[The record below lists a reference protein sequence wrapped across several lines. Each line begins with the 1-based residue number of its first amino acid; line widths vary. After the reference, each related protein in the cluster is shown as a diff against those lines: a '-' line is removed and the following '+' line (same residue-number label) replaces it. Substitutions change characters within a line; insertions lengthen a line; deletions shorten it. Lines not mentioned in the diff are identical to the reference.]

1 MRSSLRTTF
10 FYTSEGIVIMIKHAI
25 YVKSI
30 TDIKDEPEKLP
41 QILLIGRSNVGKSS
55 FINAL
60 TNRKS
65 LARVSN
71 TPGKTITLNF
81 YLLENSFYLVDAPG
95 YGYARRSKSMQ
106 DQFMIMIQNYM
117 KHSESLRLVCML
129 IDFKIGPT
137 DDDLFTY
144 QYLVE
149 QNVNVMVI
157 ATKKDKIPKTH
168 QFKQEQTIRRL
179 LKNPV
184 LFYSYSNVTK
194 ENLSEIEQEM
204 RNQVNRLE

>member
-10 FYTSEGIVIMIKHAI
+10 FYTNEGIVIMIKHAI

>member
-1 MRSSLRTTF
+1 
-10 FYTSEGIVIMIKHAI
+10 MIKHAI

>member
-1 MRSSLRTTF
+1 
-10 FYTSEGIVIMIKHAI
+10 MIKHAI

-81 YLLENSFYLVDAPG
+81 YLLENTFYLVDAPG

>member
-1 MRSSLRTTF
+1 
-10 FYTSEGIVIMIKHAI
+10 MIKQAV

-30 TDIKDEPEKLP
+30 TDIKDEPEQLP

-81 YLLENSFYLVDAPG
+81 YLLEKEFYLVDAPG

-106 DQFMIMIQNYM
+106 DQFMVMIQNYM
-117 KHSESLRLVCML
+117 KHSNSLRLVCML

-144 QYLVE
+144 QFLVE

-157 ATKKDKIPKTH
+157 ATKKDKVPKTY
-168 QFKQEQTIRRL
+168 QYKQEQTIRKIM
-179 LKNPV
+179 KNLV
-184 LFYSYSNVTK
+184 LFYAYSNVTK
-194 ENLSEIEQEM
+194 ENLENIELEM
-204 RNQVNRLE
+204 RNQVSSLE

>member
-1 MRSSLRTTF
+1 
-10 FYTSEGIVIMIKHAI
+10 MIKQAT

-30 TDIKDEPEKLP
+30 TDLKDGLHDLP
-41 QILLIGRSNVGKSS
+41 SILLLGRSNVGKSS

-81 YLLENSFYLVDAPG
+81 YDIEHAFYLVDAPG
-95 YGYARRSKSMQ
+95 YGYARRSKSHQ
-106 DQFMIMIQNYM
+106 DAFIIMIRDFMMQAPM
-117 KHSESLRLVCML
+117 LKLVCML
-129 IDFKIGPT
+129 IDFKVGPT

-144 QYLVE
+144 QFLIE
-149 QNVNVMVI
+149 NNMNVMVV

-168 QFKQEQTIRRL
+168 QFKQEQTIKHVM
-179 LKNPV
+179 KNPI
-184 LFYSYSNVTK
+184 LFYTTSNVTK
-194 ENLSEIEQEM
+194 ENMDIIETEM
-204 RNQVNRLE
+204 RNQVSAHE

>member
-1 MRSSLRTTF
+1 
-10 FYTSEGIVIMIKHAI
+10 MIKQAV

-30 TDIKDEPEKLP
+30 TDIKDEPEQLP

-81 YLLENSFYLVDAPG
+81 YLLEKSFYLVDAPG

-106 DQFMIMIQNYM
+106 DQFMVMIQNYM
-117 KHSESLRLVCML
+117 KHSNSLRLVCML

-144 QYLVE
+144 QFLVE

-157 ATKKDKIPKTH
+157 ATKKDKIPKTY
-168 QFKQEQTIRRL
+168 QYKQEQTIRKIM
-179 LKNPV
+179 KNPV
-184 LFYSYSNVTK
+184 LFYAYSNVTK
-194 ENLSEIEQEM
+194 ENLSNIELEM
-204 RNQVNRLE
+204 RNQVSRLE

>member
-1 MRSSLRTTF
+1 
-10 FYTSEGIVIMIKHAI
+10 MIKQAV

-30 TDIKDEPEKLP
+30 TDIKDEPDQLP

-81 YLLENSFYLVDAPG
+81 YLLDQSFYLVDAPG

-117 KHSESLRLVCML
+117 KHSESLCLVCML

-144 QYLVE
+144 QFLIE

-168 QFKQEQTIRRL
+168 QFKQEQSIKKI

-184 LFYSYSNVTK
+184 LFYAYSNVTK
-194 ENLSEIEQEM
+194 ENLDKIEQEM
-204 RNQVNRLE
+204 RNQVISIE

>member
-1 MRSSLRTTF
+1 
-10 FYTSEGIVIMIKHAI
+10 MIKQAT

-30 TDIKDEPEKLP
+30 TDLKDGLHDLP
-41 QILLIGRSNVGKSS
+41 SILLLGRSNVGKSS

-81 YLLENSFYLVDAPG
+81 YDIEHEFYLVDAPG
-95 YGYARRSKSMQ
+95 YGYARRSKSHQ
-106 DQFMIMIQNYM
+106 DAFIIMIRDFMMQAPM
-117 KHSESLRLVCML
+117 LKLVCML
-129 IDFKIGPT
+129 IDFKVGPT

-144 QYLVE
+144 QFLIE
-149 QNVNVMVI
+149 NNMNVMVV

-168 QFKQEQTIRRL
+168 QFKQEQTIKHVM
-179 LKNPV
+179 KNPI
-184 LFYSYSNVTK
+184 LFYTTSNVTK
-194 ENLSEIEQEM
+194 ENMDIIETEM
-204 RNQVNRLE
+204 RNQVSAHE

>member
-1 MRSSLRTTF
+1 
-10 FYTSEGIVIMIKHAI
+10 MIKQAV
-25 YVKSI
+25 YVKSV
-30 TDIKDEPEKLP
+30 TDLKDEPEGLP
-41 QILLIGRSNVGKSS
+41 QILMIGRSNVGKSS

-81 YLLENSFYLVDAPG
+81 YLIDQSFYLVDAPG

-106 DQFMIMIQNYM
+106 DQFIIMIQNYIKQSNHLKM
-117 KHSESLRLVCML
+117 ICML
-129 IDFKIGPT
+129 IDFKVGPT

-144 QYLVE
+144 QFLIE
-149 QNVNVMVI
+149 QNLNVMVV
-157 ATKKDKIPKTH
+157 ATKKDKVPKTH
-168 QFKQEQTIRRL
+168 QFKQEQAIKKI

-184 LFYSYSNVTK
+184 IFYAYSSVTK
-194 ENLSEIEQEM
+194 DNLDLIENEI
-204 RNQVNRLE
+204 RNQVSMVE

>member
-1 MRSSLRTTF
+1 
-10 FYTSEGIVIMIKHAI
+10 MIKQAVYI
-25 YVKSI
+25 KSI

-81 YLLENSFYLVDAPG
+81 YLIDQSFYLVDAPG

-106 DQFMIMIQNYM
+106 DQFMIMIQGYM
-117 KHSESLRLVCML
+117 KHSESLRMVCML

-137 DDDLFTY
+137 EDDLFTY
-144 QYLVE
+144 QFLVE

-168 QFKQEQTIRRL
+168 QFKQEQTIKKI

-184 LFYSYSNVTK
+184 LFYAYSNVTK
-194 ENLSEIEQEM
+194 ENLDHIEQEM